1 MSPRVGS
8 TGHGKNEPI
17 ASLSQLNDANI
28 VLQASKGVFSQPL
41 TVLPDSIPSELKLL
55 NRWIMWK
62 LVTRQNGKSTKIP
75 FAATNPTQT
84 ASVSDP
90 TTWTTYNNAL
100 SAYSTGRFSGIG
112 FVLVSVDDI
121 CGIDIDNCRN
131 RNTGHLTEIATKI
144 LKLADAYSEIS
155 PSGNGIRIL
164 LRGQLGGLRRKN
176 PQIGVEIYD
185 DARYLTITGHQ
196 IDGYP
201 VAIEARQNELNA
213 IYALIF
219 GSIAHEQ
226 NLPSTRPVL
235 GLENLTNLIVDIRD
249 GKLGKKFSDLWAGNW
264 QQSGFTSQSEADL
277 ALCNFVMPHV
287 ENDAQL
293 CDQLFRESGLYRAK
307 WDEPRGEKTYGQIT
321 IQKSIQA
328 VIAQND
334 SKQPDR
340 PTDQQTQS
348 DKLLQLA
355 INKITTF
362 HTPENEPY
370 ARVAIKSN
378 HEILRIRSTKFR
390 QWLGYEFYSEYKKSP
405 SSTAIGEVLN
415 TLEGQALFEG
425 DCYPVFV
432 RYGSQNINGELRLF
446 LDLGTPNRHAIE
458 ITARGWHITA
468 IPPVYFYRPETMKP
482 LPVPVTGGEVREILD
497 VLNVPE
503 QDFALIAGWLLGVLA
518 PRESHPYPLLFLYG
532 EQGSAKSTTARLLK
546 NLIDPSTAPLRT
558 APRNEAD
565 LLLAAKNQLILV
577 FDNLSTITQSQSDAF
592 SRLATGGGLGTRKL
606 FTNDDEFVVEAMR
619 PVIVTSIGE
628 IADSSDLVER
638 AISVELPTVLGTTRK
653 KLTNLDAQYDKIA
666 PRVLGALLSAVS
678 GALANYLFVE
688 LPVLPRMADF
698 ATWVAAGEASL
709 GLHSGEFLE
718 KYHAH
723 GESANVGAIDAN
735 PVASLIEK
743 WFQDRNH
750 WRGTVQ
756 NLLEALQS
764 FSSESNYLKT
774 KNPRGFANDLRRAAP
789 LLRTIGIEINPAKSR
804 SKNGII
810 ASIHRVDTE
819 HTPHAPNAT
828 E

>member
-1 MSPRVGS
+1 
-8 TGHGKNEPI
+8 
-17 ASLSQLNDANI
+17 L
-28 VLQASKGVFSQPL
+28 
-41 TVLPDSIPSELKLL
+41 
-55 NRWIMWK
+55 
-62 LVTRQNGKSTKIP
+62 
-75 FAATNPTQT
+75 
-84 ASVSDP
+84 
-90 TTWTTYNNAL
+90 
-100 SAYSTGRFSGIG
+100 
-112 FVLVSVDDI
+112 
-121 CGIDIDNCRN
+121 
-131 RNTGHLTEIATKI
+131 
-144 LKLADAYSEIS
+144 
-155 PSGNGIRIL
+155 
-164 LRGQLGGLRRKN
+164 
-176 PQIGVEIYD
+176 GVEIYD
-185 DARYLTITGHQ
+185 QARYLTITGHRLE
-196 IDGYP
+196 GYP
-201 VAIEARQNELNA
+201 ETIEARQNELNA
-213 IYALIF
+213 IYELVFSGIV
-219 GSIAHEQ
+219 SEQ
-226 NLPSTRPVL
+226 NAQPDRSDLSS
-235 GLENLTNLIVDIRD
+235 ENLVKLINAIRD
-249 GKLGKKFSDLWAGNW
+249 GKFGSKFADLWMGNW
-264 QQSGFTSQSEADL
+264 QKLGFSSQSEADL
-277 ALCNFVMPHV
+277 ALCGLIMPHV
-287 ENDAQL
+287 SNDCYM

-340 PTDQQTQS
+340 LTDQQTQS

-370 ARVAIKSN
+370 ARVTIKSN

-482 LPVPVTGGEVREILD
+482 LPVPVIGGEVREILD

-503 QDFALIAGWLLGVLA
+503 QDFALIAGWLLGALA

-565 LLLAAKNQLILV
+565 LLLAAKNQLVLV

-592 SRLATGGGLGTRKL
+592 SRLATGGGLSTRKL
-606 FTNDDEFVVEAMR
+606 FTDNDEIVVEAMR
-619 PVIVTSIGE
+619 PVIITSIGE
-628 IADSSDLVER
+628 IADSSDLIER

-678 GALANYLFVE
+678 SALACRESIV
-688 LPVLPRMADF
+688 LPSLPRMADF
-698 ATWVAAGEASL
+698 AVWVTAGEASL

-723 GESANVGAIDAN
+723 GESANVSAIDAN
-735 PVASLIEK
+735 PIASVIHT
-743 WFQDRNH
+743 WFQNQSH
-750 WRGTVQ
+750 WKGTIQ
-756 NLLEALQS
+756 NLLELLKSCAP
-764 FSSESNYLKT
+764 ESNYLKA

-789 LLRTIGIEINPAKSR
+789 LLRTIGINTSSAEARTKH
-804 SKNGII
+804 GITV
-810 ASIHRVDTE
+810 SITRVI
-819 HTPHAPNAT
+819 
-828 E
+828 